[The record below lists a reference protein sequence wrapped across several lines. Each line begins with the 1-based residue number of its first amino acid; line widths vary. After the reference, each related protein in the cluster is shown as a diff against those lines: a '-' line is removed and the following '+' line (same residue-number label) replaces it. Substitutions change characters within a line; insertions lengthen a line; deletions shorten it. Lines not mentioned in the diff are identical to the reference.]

1 MGGIAKLKENIQKY
15 KDLKSKTDSGVK
27 SLIFETID
35 GVKLL
40 VVEVS
45 ANLNIK
51 TIIDEAKKEN
61 PKVAIMLITNDNGKV
76 NITCGVNG
84 IAKLKA
90 NEWIKS
96 ICAILGGGG
105 GGRDDF
111 ATAGGKNA
119 DKIKDAIK
127 VARDFA
133 LEKIQS
139 NLTFQGESAM
149 QSDSLKKG
157 EK

>member
-1 MGGIAKLKENIQKY
+1 
-15 KDLKSKTDSGVK
+15 
-27 SLIFETID
+27 
-35 GVKLL
+35 
-40 VVEVS
+40 
-45 ANLNIK
+45 
-51 TIIDEAKKEN
+51 
-61 PKVAIMLITNDNGKV
+61 MLITNDNGKV

-149 QSDSLKKG
+149 QSDS
-157 EK
+157 